1 MTKSV
6 SEKRTYSDKEDKSSL
21 TNDKGSWK
29 TVRPDKAEG
38 LSYGKRLTLSF
49 IMTAVMTVLIL
60 VVILSIVWE
69 GQFRKYTRS
78 NMIETANSIAQTL
91 GDEYERLGHWPV
103 SDIGKYINLPGYST
117 ELSIEVVASDGE
129 IIYQREIKNKDV
141 KTQPNALSGR
151 LPHFSE
157 NASDAVEA
165 PIETPN
171 GARIGTVKLWAYG
184 SDSLLKKADAA
195 FRLNSYGAIWAAA
208 GIAIFFAS
216 IIGTVVSRSLTR
228 PISRITKTADAIR
241 EGDLSAR
248 THLEGSDEIGKL
260 GETFDDMANSL
271 EDDIKMEKRI
281 TLDVAHELRTPLM
294 AMTATIEAIQDGI
307 YPANEEYLGIIA
319 TETNRLTR
327 LVNAMLQ
334 LSRMESGT
342 LLPKPERTDI
352 VNMIHNLVVSQERL
366 FEEKGLKLR
375 FQNDTGKPDCF
386 AEFDRD
392 MIQQATI
399 NLMSNAMRY
408 TSSGGWIVVSVSQDK
423 NDVMIKVQDTGIG
436 IAKEDLAKVFS
447 RFWRSD
453 ESRERESGGLGVGLS
468 VTKEILESH
477 KGYISIESKL
487 GKGTTFTLHIPKTY
501 KGKSASIQ
509 EDM

>member
-1 MTKSV
+1 MTNSV
-6 SEKRTYSDKEDKSSL
+6 SEKRTYSDTKDESSL
-21 TNDKGSWK
+21 AKDQGSWK
-29 TVRPDKAEG
+29 TVRPVKAEG

-60 VVILSIVWE
+60 IVVLSVVWE

-78 NMIETANSIAQTL
+78 NMTETATSIAHNL
-91 GDEYERLGHWPV
+91 GEEYERMGKWPDAGIDKYV
-103 SDIGKYINLPGYST
+103 SLPGYST
-117 ELSIEVVASDGE
+117 EISIEVVDCDSNVLYE
-129 IIYQREIKNKDV
+129 REIKNKDL
-141 KTQPNALSGR
+141 KNHSSTLSGR
-151 LPHFSE
+151 LPSFSDS
-157 NASDAVEA
+157 ASDLVEA
-165 PIETPN
+165 PVKTSN
-171 GARIGTVKLWAYG
+171 GEEIGTVRLWAYG

-195 FRLNSYGAIWAAA
+195 FRINSYGAIWAAA
-208 GIAIFFAS
+208 VIAIFFAS

-228 PISRITKTADAIR
+228 PISRITQTADAIR
-241 EGDLSAR
+241 EGDLTAR

-307 YPANEEYLGIIA
+307 YPANDEYLGIIA

-334 LSRMESGT
+334 LSRMESGSLVPT
-342 LLPKPERTDI
+342 PSRTDV

-366 FEEKGLKLR
+366 FEEKGLRLR
-375 FQNDTGKPDCF
+375 FQNDTGKADCF

-408 TSSGGWIVVSVSQDK
+408 TASGGWIVVSVAQDK
-423 NDVMIKVQDTGIG
+423 NDVMIRVQDTGIG
-436 IAKEDLAKVFS
+436 IAKEDVAKVFS

-453 ESRERESGGLGVGLS
+453 ESRVRESGGLGVGLS

-477 KGYISIESKL
+477 KGYISIESQL

-501 KGKSASIQ
+501 KGKNALLG
-509 EDM
+509 EM

>member
-1 MTKSV
+1 MTNLV
-6 SEKRTYSDKEDKSSL
+6 SEKRTYSDTKDKSSL
-21 TNDKGSWK
+21 ANDQGSWK
-29 TVRPDKAEG
+29 TVRPAKAEG

-49 IMTAVMTVLIL
+49 IMTAVMTVIILI
-60 VVILSIVWE
+60 VVLSIVWE

-78 NMIETANSIAQTL
+78 NMIETANSIAHSL
-91 GDEYERLGHWPV
+91 SDEYERLGRWPEKGI
-103 SDIGKYINLPGYST
+103 DKYVTLPGYST
-117 ELSIEVVASDGE
+117 EISIE
-129 IIYQREIKNKDV
+129 IIDKSGDILYEREITNKED
-141 KTQPNALSGR
+141 KPKADALTAR

-157 NASDAVEA
+157 SASDSVEA
-165 PIETPN
+165 PILMSDGE
-171 GARIGTVKLWAYG
+171 RIGTVRLWAYG

-195 FRLNSYGAIWAAA
+195 FRINSYGAIWAAA

-228 PISRITKTADAIR
+228 PISRITRTADAIR
-241 EGDLSAR
+241 EGDLTAR
-248 THLEGSDEIGKL
+248 THVEGPDEIGKL

-342 LLPKPERTDI
+342 LLPSPVRTDV

-366 FEEKGLKLR
+366 FEEKGLRLR
-375 FQNDTGKPDCF
+375 FQNDTGKNDCF

-436 IAKEDLAKVFS
+436 IAKEDVAKVFS

-477 KGYISIESKL
+477 KGYISIDSIL

-501 KGKSASIQ
+501 KGKSA
-509 EDM
+509 

>member
-1 MTKSV
+1 MTNSV
-6 SEKRTYSDKEDKSSL
+6 SEKRTYSDLKDESSL
-21 TNDKGSWK
+21 ANNQGSWK
-29 TVRPDKAEG
+29 TVRPDKAQG

-60 VVILSIVWE
+60 IVVLSVVWE

-78 NMIETANSIAQTL
+78 NMIETANSIARNL
-91 GDEYERLGHWPV
+91 GEEYESLGTWPEK
-103 SDIGKYINLPGYST
+103 GLNKYVTIPGYST
-117 ELSIEVVASDGE
+117 EISVEVVDKNDE
-129 IIYQREIKNKDV
+129 VLYQREIKNKEV
-141 KTQPNALSGR
+141 RNQPDALQGR
-151 LPHFSE
+151 LPHFTE
-157 NASDAVEA
+157 AASDLV
-165 PIETPN
+165 ETPIVDSS
-171 GARIGTVKLWAYG
+171 GDKIGTVRLWAFG
-184 SDSLLKKADAA
+184 SDSLLTKADAA
-195 FRLNSYGAIWAAA
+195 FRINSYGAIWAAA

-216 IIGTVVSRSLTR
+216 LIGTVVSRSLTR
-228 PISRITKTADAIR
+228 PISCITRTADAIR

-307 YPANEEYLGIIA
+307 YPANDEYLGIIA

-342 LLPKPERTDI
+342 LVPTPSRTDI

-366 FEEKGLKLR
+366 FEEKDLRLR
-375 FQNDTGKPDCF
+375 FQNDTGQTDCF

-408 TSSGGWIVVSVSQDK
+408 TAAGGWVLVSVSQNK

-436 IAKEDLAKVFS
+436 IAKEDVAKVFS

-453 ESRERESGGLGVGLS
+453 ESRVRESGGLGVGLS

-477 KGYISIESKL
+477 KGFISIESEL
-487 GKGTTFTLHIPKTY
+487 GKGTSFTLHIPKTY
-501 KGKSASIQ
+501 KGKSAILS
-509 EDM
+509 DL

>member
-1 MTKSV
+1 MTKLV
-6 SEKRTYSDKEDKSSL
+6 SEKRTYSDTKDKSSF
-21 TNDKGSWK
+21 TNDEGSWK
-29 TVRPDKAEG
+29 TVRPDKAQG

-49 IMTAVMTVLIL
+49 IMTAVMTVLVLI
-60 VVILSIVWE
+60 VVLSVVWE

-78 NMIETANSIAQTL
+78 NMIETANSIARNL
-91 GDEYERLGHWPV
+91 GEEYERDGRWPEKGY
-103 SDIGKYINLPGYST
+103 DKYVNLPGYST
-117 ELSIEVVASDGE
+117 ELSIEVISTNGDILYE
-129 IIYQREIKNKDV
+129 REIKNKND
-141 KTQPNALSGR
+141 KPQSNPISTR
-151 LPHFSE
+151 LPHFSDG
-157 NASDAVEA
+157 ASDLVEA
-165 PIETPN
+165 PIETSN
-171 GARIGTVKLWAYG
+171 GDKIGTVKLWAYG

-195 FRLNSYGAIWAAA
+195 FRINSYGAIWAAA
-208 GIAIFFAS
+208 GIAIFFSS

-228 PISRITKTADAIR
+228 PISRITQTADAIR
-241 EGDLSAR
+241 EGDLTAR

-271 EDDIKMEKRI
+271 EADIKMEKRI

-307 YPANEEYLGIIA
+307 YPASDEYLGIIA
-319 TETNRLTR
+319 TETDRLTR

-342 LLPKPERTDI
+342 LLPTPVRTDV

-366 FEEKGLKLR
+366 FEEKGLRLR

-408 TSSGGWIVVSVSQDK
+408 TASGGWIVVSVSQDK

-436 IAKEDLAKVFS
+436 IAKEDVAKVFS

-501 KGKSASIQ
+501 KGKSAII
-509 EDM
+509 DDV

>member
-1 MTKSV
+1 MTNLV
-6 SEKRTYSDKEDKSSL
+6 SEKRTYSDTKDRSSL
-21 TNDKGSWK
+21 ANDQGSWK

-38 LSYGKRLTLSF
+38 LSYGKRLTLAF

-60 VVILSIVWE
+60 IVVLSVVWE

-78 NMIETANSIAQTL
+78 NMIETANSIAQSL
-91 GDEYERLGHWPV
+91 GEEYERNGQWPNTGLDKYV
-103 SDIGKYINLPGYST
+103 SLPGYST
-117 ELSIEVVASDGE
+117 EISIEVLDSSGDVV
-129 IIYQREIKNKDV
+129 YVREITNKQS
-141 KTQPNALSGR
+141 KPQHTTLNGR
-151 LPHFSE
+151 LPNFSE
-157 NASDAVEA
+157 TASDQVEA
-165 PIETPN
+165 PIQLPDGE
-171 GARIGTVKLWAYG
+171 RIGTVVVWAFG

-195 FRLNSYGAIWAAA
+195 FRINSYGAIWAAA
-208 GIAIFFAS
+208 GIAILFSS
-216 IIGTVVSRSLTR
+216 IIGTVVSKSLTK
-228 PISRITKTADAIR
+228 PISRITQTADAIR

-248 THLEGSDEIGKL
+248 THLEGSDELGKL
-260 GETFDDMANSL
+260 GETFDNMANSL

-307 YPANEEYLGIIA
+307 YPANDEYLGIIA

-342 LLPKPERTDI
+342 LLPTPVRTDV

-366 FEEKGLKLR
+366 FEEKGLRLR

-408 TSSGGWIVVSVSQDK
+408 TSSGGWILVSVAQDK

-436 IAKEDLAKVFS
+436 IAKEDVAKVFS

-477 KGYISIESKL
+477 RGYISIESKL

-501 KGKSASIQ
+501 KGKKAIL
-509 EDM
+509 EDV